1 MERYGDTCD
10 MLSVSVR
17 SDISDIG
24 QLGGNV
30 SVPEVKAD
38 KISAALCLP
47 TVASYNLRSLFP
59 KIRSLKIDLIER
71 KVDVGFLSEIWE
83 QKQNCEHQFEIEK
96 MLELSGLK
104 YISTPRPPNKKG
116 VSYGGAAIVV
126 NLKKFSC
133 EKLTVFIPSNLE
145 VVWGILRPKNQSTK
159 FKNIIVCSFYS
170 PPNKRR
176 NSKMAD
182 HIVTTL
188 QMLSSKY
195 PECGL
200 ILGADK
206 NSMDIRPILNSGLRL
221 RQVVDLNTINN
232 QILDIIIMNL
242 SGFYNS
248 PFIAPPIQPDDP
260 SKAKPSDHGVPV
272 CVPHTD
278 RYTPAERNYRIV
290 KYRPLPDS
298 SVRQFGEWLV
308 SESWDRLKG
317 NIGVELN
324 PTQLSVAFEQLVCS
338 KLNQF
343 CPEKEVKLGSQD
355 KAFISRELKKISRLK
370 NREYT
375 KRGKTQKYK
384 DLERQF
390 KLKYKIEAGKY
401 LNKNLDALKS
411 TKPGRAYSIL
421 KKMGAQ
427 PGDCIDSNTFSLPN
441 HEKENLSEEQSAERI
456 AQHFAEV
463 SQQFLPLDV
472 KTLPQN
478 IQDKLRNCDSPPVVS
493 EHDVYCKIRA
503 ANKPR
508 SGIPND
514 LPKVILQEFAP
525 ELALPVSLIVNS
537 IASTGEWPTQWKL
550 EHIVPIGKIPQ
561 PQSEDDLRPISLTAF
576 FSKVAEHFVVMWLMN
591 YIKDKIDFRQYGG
604 AKGNSITHYIIEFIN
619 FILSCQDST
628 DQIAILACMVDFSK
642 AFNRQNHAILISKLS
657 QMGVPGWLL
666 KIVIG
671 FLSNRKMFVK
681 FKGKHSSTKS
691 LPGGGPQ
698 GTLLGLLL
706 FIVLINDVGFSGQVN
721 NTGELIT
728 SKRNMRT
735 INEIHL
741 KYVDDLTL
749 AEAINLPDKLKFIPG
764 NARPRPDQFH
774 ARTGHVMPNQM
785 ENSRVMKQLAKT
797 QQYAQDNDMKIN
809 LKKTKA
815 MLFNP
820 CTSIDFVPELVID
833 DQEIEVVEEMRLL
846 GIIITSDMKWSAN
859 TLNMVTRAYQ
869 KLWVLRRL
877 KKSGAKTVDLV
888 DIYCKQVRSLL
899 ELAVPAWNGGITVEE
914 RMDIERVQKSACH
927 IILGDSYASYRSAL
941 IDLDLES
948 LAVRQNNLSLKF
960 AIKAEKHP
968 KHRNWFKLNT
978 KTTYTRQSKSKY
990 KEVFT
995 KHSRFQKSSLS
1006 FLTGLLNKKYCK

>member
-1 MERYGDTCD
+1 
-10 MLSVSVR
+10 
-17 SDISDIG
+17 
-24 QLGGNV
+24 
-30 SVPEVKAD
+30 
-38 KISAALCLP
+38 
-47 TVASYNLRSLFP
+47 
-59 KIRSLKIDLIER
+59 
-71 KVDVGFLSEIWE
+71 
-83 QKQNCEHQFEIEK
+83 
-96 MLELSGLK
+96 
-104 YISTPRPPNKKG
+104 
-116 VSYGGAAIVV
+116 
-126 NLKKFSC
+126 
-133 EKLTVFIPSNLE
+133 
-145 VVWGILRPKNQSTK
+145 
-159 FKNIIVCSFYS
+159 
-170 PPNKRR
+170 
-176 NSKMAD
+176 
-182 HIVTTL
+182 
-188 QMLSSKY
+188 
-195 PECGL
+195 
-200 ILGADK
+200 
-206 NSMDIRPILNSGLRL
+206 
-221 RQVVDLNTINN
+221 
-232 QILDIIIMNL
+232 
-242 SGFYNS
+242 
-248 PFIAPPIQPDDP
+248 
-260 SKAKPSDHGVPV
+260 
-272 CVPHTD
+272 
-278 RYTPAERNYRIV
+278 
-290 KYRPLPDS
+290 
-298 SVRQFGEWLV
+298 
-308 SESWDRLKG
+308 
-317 NIGVELN
+317 
-324 PTQLSVAFEQLVCS
+324 
-338 KLNQF
+338 
-343 CPEKEVKLGSQD
+343 
-355 KAFISRELKKISRLK
+355 
-370 NREYT
+370 
-375 KRGKTQKYK
+375 
-384 DLERQF
+384 
-390 KLKYKIEAGKY
+390 
-401 LNKNLDALKS
+401 
-411 TKPGRAYSIL
+411 
-421 KKMGAQ
+421 MGAQ

-493 EHDVYCKIRA
+493 ENDVYCNIRA

-764 NARPRPDQFH
+764 NVRPRPDQFH

-948 LAVRQNNLSLKF
+948 LAVRRNNLSLKF